1 MEYKEYASKGVAN
14 TGLGFGIAGTALS
27 LLGGGGALLNLLG
40 GNRAGNAATD
50 MAAAMMMAN
59 AAPRTVGCTCSEDHV
74 VTRYDAE
81 KSARIAQLEGE
92 LANKNAEIYTD
103 KKSLELYQYVDGRLR
118 NIEGQLAQQA
128 VYNATNNGLIGCL
141 QNQVAALQGMTK
153 TVIPDGNI
161 CPPPMPRYNSWTAP
175 TAAAA
180 GASTGG

>member
-1 MEYKEYASKGVAN
+1 MEYASKGVAN
-14 TGLGFGIAGTALS
+14 TGLGFGIAGTVIS
-27 LLGGGGALLNLLG
+27 LLGGGGALLKAMD
-40 GNRAGNAATD
+40 GNRRDSNID
-50 MAAAMMMAN
+50 LAAAMMMAN

-103 KKSLELYQYVDGRLR
+103 KKSLELYQYLDNRLR
-118 NIEGQLAQQA
+118 GIEGQLAQQA

>member
-1 MEYKEYASKGVAN
+1 MEYASRGVAN
-14 TGLGFGIAGTALS
+14 TGLGFGIAGTALG
-27 LLGGGGALLNLLG
+27 LLSGGGTLLNGL
-40 GNRAGNAATD
+40 N
-50 MAAAMMMAN
+50 
-59 AAPRTVGCTCSEDHV
+59 PRYAEGCCSENHV
-74 VTRYDAE
+74 VTRYEAE
-81 KSARIAQLEGE
+81 QAGRIAQLEGE

-153 TVIPDGNI
+153 MVIPDGNI

>member
-1 MEYKEYASKGVAN
+1 MEYASKGVAG
-14 TGLGFGIAGTALS
+14 TGLGLGIAGTALG
-27 LLGGGGALLNLLG
+27 LLSGGGTLLNGL
-40 GNRAGNAATD
+40 N
-50 MAAAMMMAN
+50 
-59 AAPRTVGCTCSEDHV
+59 PRYAEGCCSENHV
-74 VTRYDAE
+74 VTRYEAE
-81 KSARIAQLEGE
+81 QAGHIARLEGE